1 MMKLIVPNKM
11 SEIKLAD
18 YQKFVR
24 LEGDDEFLAR
34 KAVEIFCN
42 LKIDVILQMKAASL
56 TKVSS
61 ILMNAFNER
70 PSLTQRFKMDGK
82 EFGFIPSIEEI
93 TVGELNDVDQY
104 ISDWSQMHRA
114 MSVLFRPVVATF
126 GNRYEIEKYEGSEKY
141 AEKMKEMP
149 LDVSDWSDAF
159 FLDFRKRFISGYPE
173 IFGEGDGDEFS
184 PASQFSKKWGWLT
197 IYHQLAGGDPLKF
210 DQVAQ
215 MSAGFAFTY
224 LTFEKDR
231 IETENKILKKQ
242 LKK

>member
-104 ISDWSQMHRA
+104 ISDWPQMHRA
-114 MSVLFRPVVATF
+114 MAVLYRPVVATF

-149 LDVSDWSDAF
+149 LDVVIGAMF
-159 FLDFRKRFISGYPE
+159 FFWTLGNDL
-173 IFGEGDGDEFS
+173 
-184 PASQFSKKWGWLT
+184 SQAT
-197 IYHQLAGGDPLKF
+197 LK
-210 DQVAQ
+210 
-215 MSAGFAFTY
+215 S
-224 LTFEKDR
+224 LEK
-231 IETENKILKKQ
+231 ETEMNLAPLLSFLKSGGGSPYTISSQ
-242 LKK
+242 AETL

>member
-1 MMKLIVPNKM
+1 M

-149 LDVSDWSDAF
+149 LDVVIGAMLF
-159 FLDFRKRFISGYPE
+159 FWTLGNDL
-173 IFGEGDGDEFS
+173 
-184 PASQFSKKWGWLT
+184 SQAT
-197 IYHQLAGGDPLKF
+197 LK
-210 DQVAQ
+210 
-215 MSAGFAFTY
+215 S
-224 LTFEKDR
+224 LEKER
-231 IETENKILKKQ
+231 R
-242 LKK
+242 

>member
-149 LDVSDWSDAF
+149 LDVVIGAMLF
-159 FLDFRKRFISGYPE
+159 FWTLGNDL
-173 IFGEGDGDEFS
+173 
-184 PASQFSKKWGWLT
+184 SQAT
-197 IYHQLAGGDPLKF
+197 LK
-210 DQVAQ
+210 
-215 MSAGFAFTY
+215 S
-224 LTFEKDR
+224 LEK
-231 IETENKILKKQ
+231 ETEMNLAPLLSFLKSGVGSPYTISSQ
-242 LKK
+242 AETL

>member
-149 LDVSDWSDAF
+149 LDVVIGAMLF
-159 FLDFRKRFISGYPE
+159 FWTLGNDL
-173 IFGEGDGDEFS
+173 
-184 PASQFSKKWGWLT
+184 SQAT
-197 IYHQLAGGDPLKF
+197 LK
-210 DQVAQ
+210 
-215 MSAGFAFTY
+215 S
-224 LTFEKDR
+224 LEK
-231 IETENKILKKQ
+231 ETEMNLAPLLSFLKNGVGLPYTISSQ
-242 LKK
+242 AETL

>member
-56 TKVSS
+56 TKVSR

-70 PSLTQRFKMDGK
+70 PSLTQRFKMDDK

-149 LDVSDWSDAF
+149 LDVVIGAMLF
-159 FLDFRKRFISGYPE
+159 FWTLGNDL
-173 IFGEGDGDEFS
+173 
-184 PASQFSKKWGWLT
+184 SQAT
-197 IYHQLAGGDPLKF
+197 LK
-210 DQVAQ
+210 
-215 MSAGFAFTY
+215 S
-224 LTFEKDR
+224 LEK
-231 IETENKILKKQ
+231 ETEMNLAPLLSFLKNGGGSPYTISSQ
-242 LKK
+242 AETL